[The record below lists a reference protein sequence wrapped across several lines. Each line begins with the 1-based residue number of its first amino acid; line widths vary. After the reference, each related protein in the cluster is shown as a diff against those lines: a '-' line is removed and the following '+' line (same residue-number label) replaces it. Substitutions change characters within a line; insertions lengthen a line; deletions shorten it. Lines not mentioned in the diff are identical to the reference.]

1 MKRVI
6 VASVTAIVFVLTGT
20 TGLAQEKGTVGGAAA
35 GAVTGAAVGGPVG
48 AVVGGVAG
56 ATVGHETVDK
66 NAAKA
71 PSRSH
76 HKKRSKAATPAP
88 ADTPAAP
95 PAPAATSAPPPPSP
109 G

>member
-6 VASVTAIVFVLTGT
+6 VASVTAIVFALTGT
-20 TGLAQEKGTVGGAAA
+20 TGLAQQKGTVGGAAA
-35 GAVTGAAVGGPVG
+35 GAATGAVVGGPVG

-66 NAAKA
+66 DAAKA
-71 PSRSH
+71 PSPSRH
-76 HKKRSKAATPAP
+76 HKKRHKAATPAP
-88 ADTPAAP
+88 AAP
-95 PAPAATSAPPPPSP
+95 

>member
-6 VASVTAIVFVLTGT
+6 VASVTAIAFVLTGMA
-20 TGLAQEKGTVGGAAA
+20 GLAQEKKGTVGGAAA
-35 GAVTGAAVGGPVG
+35 GAVTGAVVGGPVG

-71 PSRSH
+71 PPSRKG
-76 HKKRSKAATPAP
+76 HKKSKKPPAATPAP
-88 ADTPAAP
+88 AAP
-95 PAPAATSAPPPPSP
+95 